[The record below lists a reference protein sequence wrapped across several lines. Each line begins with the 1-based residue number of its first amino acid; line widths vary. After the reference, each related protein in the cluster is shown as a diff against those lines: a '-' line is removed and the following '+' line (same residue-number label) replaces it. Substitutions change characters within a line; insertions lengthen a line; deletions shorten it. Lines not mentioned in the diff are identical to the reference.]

1 LSTIISKTKYDAR
14 AGTLSNIV
22 IKERQVIFFFSFV
35 KILTLRKLESIE
47 KIQDDYAYKIVHP
60 NYIGIT
66 GASANDVLTRI

>member
-1 LSTIISKTKYDAR
+1 MSTIIIKTKYDAR

-22 IKERQVIFFFSFV
+22 ILELQVIFFSTYILAPR
-35 KILTLRKLESIE
+35 KIKFLE

>member
-1 LSTIISKTKYDAR
+1 MSTIISKTKYDAR

-22 IKERQVIFFFSFV
+22 ILELQMIFFFSTHILV
-35 KILTLRKLESIE
+35 PRKIKFLE

>member
-1 LSTIISKTKYDAR
+1 MSTIISKTKYDAR

-22 IKERQVIFFFSFV
+22 IKERQVIFFSFAE
-35 KILTLRKLESIE
+35 ILTLRKLKSLD

>member
-1 LSTIISKTKYDAR
+1 MSTIISKTKYDAR

-22 IKERQVIFFFSFV
+22 IKERQVIFFSFA
-35 KILTLRKLESIE
+35 KILTLRKLESLE